1 MRLKERLKRR
11 AALAL
16 AAMLTLTCMPMGV
29 LAEEVSTPSDC
40 TTTEVTVI
48 PTDEETV
55 ENEEPETEMES
66 SPENTSEP
74 VADNAHPL
82 QIALEEHGSVYARTM
97 RSMKVYADAALKGDV
112 VYTTPS
118 EASLMLVTDFTR
130 HNTVKV
136 WFLDEA
142 YQVVSGYVDADTLDS
157 IYLLPNE
164 VESFNG
170 YFACKGM
177 TDVGWMSLFV
187 VNGNHMQMETDSTSA
202 EEQTPEFPTE
212 DQNIVENKE
221 DVAEMIE
228 VTEPV
233 MDERQA
239 EEPIENGLA
248 TETDATSIDES
259 AAVEDEPSI
268 TNDAEPIEYA
278 GPNDY
283 IGVTTATRVLFEV
296 DESAAEDYYCDV
308 YLGNFVSE
316 ATVQVMSVETDGD
329 GNVWYQ
335 VCYLYGDTFKNG
347 SLKWTESATALVLA
361 SETCEPFDEACT
373 VTDYAYTDELLQMS
387 NDISF
392 YASAMDG
399 FTLKSI
405 SGSIG
410 SFYAGQS
417 NLYGSSGK
425 DSAYPQLA
433 KVAGHGTVYATP
445 HYLEGY
451 TVYCL
456 EHTLAGPGEGSG
468 SSKTATGPYAL
479 VTLDEAAAN
488 GLPFKASTMH
498 AIAWILRHS
507 YPFMALN
514 RSDSNN
520 EVWSRAAGQFA
531 IREVIK
537 QLEGSQYVRDYWNMD
552 NFYSFTGGAPTVYLT
567 YAKWLATNGIA
578 RAGIS
583 GGIAVSNQSVRK
595 SGGSYIG
602 TVTLSTDADLI
613 RIAKTV
619 GTVSGNTGGEDTAYY
634 YAQSGDTIQVTSSAS
649 TFTVPMESLSSA
661 SEEASFLVGIPSAS
675 IQKVLVPVSG
685 DPYPLQS
692 TSVTFTAPQV
702 RGMIQIIKTD
712 SVTGKPLEGA
722 EFTVTSMES
731 NEKVA
736 VFTTDANGIAQ
747 TEALPAGQYRITE
760 TGVPDGY
767 VDAGFETT
775 ITIE

>member
-11 AALAL
+11 AALMLSLML
-16 AAMLTLTCMPMGV
+16 ALTCMPMGV
-29 LAEEVSTPSDC
+29 LADEVSTPSDC
-40 TTTEVTVI
+40 TTTEVIVI
-48 PTDEETV
+48 PMDEEPL
-55 ENEEPETEMES
+55 ENEEPEPEVES
-66 SPENTSEP
+66 APEKTSEP
-74 VADNAHPL
+74 AADDRHPL
-82 QIALEEHGSVYARTM
+82 QITLEAHGSVYARTM
-97 RSMKVYADAALKGDV
+97 RSTKVYADAALTDDV
-112 VYTTPS
+112 IYTTS
-118 EASLMLVTDFTR
+118 GEVSFMLVTDFTR

-136 WFLDEA
+136 WFLDEE
-142 YQVVSGYVDADTLDS
+142 YQVVSDYADADNLDS
-157 IYLLPNE
+157 TYLLPNE
-164 VESFNG
+164 AEALDG
-170 YFACKGM
+170 YPACEEM

-187 VNGNHMQMETDSTSA
+187 VSGNHTQAETDSASV
-202 EEQTPEFPTE
+202 EEQSPEFSTE
-212 DQNIVENKE
+212 NQNTVENE
-221 DVAEMIE
+221 ENIAEMVE
-228 VTEPV
+228 EEEPV
-233 MDERQA
+233 LDESQA
-239 EEPIENGLA
+239 EEPMENGLA
-248 TETDATSIDES
+248 TETDASPIDETS
-259 AAVEDEPSI
+259 TLEDEPST
-268 TNDAEPIEYA
+268 TNDAEPIDYA
-278 GPNDY
+278 SPNAC
-283 IGVTTATRVLFEV
+283 IGVTTATRVLSEV
-296 DESAAEDYYCDV
+296 DETAAEDYYCDV

-316 ATVQVMSVETDGD
+316 ATVQVLSVETDSD

-335 VCYLYGDTFKNG
+335 VRYLYGDTFKNG
-347 SLKWTESATALVLA
+347 SLKWTESATAWVLA
-361 SETCEPFDEACT
+361 SETCDAFDEACT
-373 VTDYAYTDELLQMS
+373 VTDYAYTEELLQMS

-410 SFYAGQS
+410 SFYAGQT

-456 EHTLAGPGEGSG
+456 EHTLSGPGEGSG
-468 SSKTATGPYAL
+468 SNKTATGPYAL

-488 GLPFKASTMH
+488 GLPFKTSTMH
-498 AIAWILRHS
+498 AIAWVLRHS
-507 YPFMALN
+507 YPFMVLN

-552 NFYSFTGGAPTVYLT
+552 NFYSFTGGAPAVYLT

-583 GGIAVSNQSVRK
+583 GGITVSNQSVRK
-595 SGGSYIG
+595 SGGSCIG

-634 YAQSGDTIQVTSSAS
+634 YAQSGDTIRVESSAS
-649 TFTVPMESLSSA
+649 TFTVPMESVSS
-661 SEEASFLVGIPSAS
+661 SEEEASFLVGIPSAS

-692 TSVTFTAPQV
+692 TSVTFTAPQI

-736 VFTTDANGIAQ
+736 VLTTDANGIAQ
-747 TEALPAGQYRITE
+747 TEALPAGQYRVTE

-767 VDAGFETT
+767 IDAGFETT
-775 ITIE
+775 VTIE